1 MSGAK
6 RRARRRNP
14 SEVGTHSRRKGASW
28 ERDLARRFRAAMP
41 GSNARRESQSRA
53 GDECADVVG
62 PDFSIECKAHKK
74 TNVRAA
80 LRQAIACA
88 PAGEWAVAV
97 CKDDRMEPFV
107 AMRLADFLGLV
118 SEWWAGRQQ

>member
-6 RRARRRNP
+6 RRARRRSP
-14 SEVGTHSRRKGASW
+14 SEIGAHSRRKGASW
-28 ERDLARRFRAAMP
+28 ERDLARRFHEAMP
-41 GSNARRESQSRA
+41 GSNARRGTQSRA
-53 GDECADVVG
+53 GDEHFGVVVPEFWIAG
-62 PDFSIECKAHKK
+62 SAHKK
-74 TNVRAA
+74 ANVRAA

-107 AMRLADFLGLV
+107 AMRLEDFLGLV